1 MFKTMF
7 ENNVMDNC
15 SFCFHYL
22 LGKETRY
29 YYSFIQKTLIIWHN
43 RFHENKN
50 ESMEDQQGSVVGPIL
65 FNAFFNDFF
74 SSSNMPQ
81 FITSLTITPQKRLT
95 N

>member
-1 MFKTMF
+1 
-7 ENNVMDNC
+7 MDNC

-50 ESMEDQQGSVVGPIL
+50 ETMEVQQGSVVGPIL
-65 FNAFFNDFF
+65 FNDFF
-74 SSSNMPQ
+74 SLSNMPQ
-81 FITSLTITPQKRLT
+81 VISSLTITHFQAPQKRLT